1 MGVRSVSKLWG
12 GRFTKGADKTVE
24 GFTSSLSFDR
34 RLYRQDIKGSVAHAR
49 MLARQSIISP
59 EDGAAIEKGL
69 LEILAEIEEGTFP
82 FRQEYEDIHLNIEKR
97 LIEKIGPAGGRL
109 HTARSRN
116 DQVVTD
122 VHLWVKDE
130 ITAVQTLVTQL
141 QGVLVERAEE
151 HKQVIMPGYTHLQRA
166 QPILFSHHL
175 LAYFWMLERDY
186 GRLAD
191 ARKRADISP
200 LGAGAMAGTTFP
212 IDRHFTAGELGFAA
226 VYENSMDA
234 VSDRDFVLE
243 FMAAAAVC
251 QMHLSRLCEELVN
264 WSSTEFGFIEMD
276 DAFATG
282 SSIMPQKKNPD
293 VAEIT
298 RGKTGR
304 VYGNLMALLTVLKGI
319 PLTYH
324 SDLQEDKERLFDS
337 VDTLK
342 ACLTVVAGMVATM
355 KANPGRLSSAVRQD
369 FSNATDLADYL
380 AKKGLPFRDAHEV
393 VGKTVLYCI
402 EQNKY
407 LADCSLDELK
417 RFSPLFE
424 EDIYAA
430 IAPETC
436 VALRT
441 SYGGTAPTEVQRQLD
456 RAADILNA
464 RS

>member
-1 MGVRSVSKLWG
+1 MTKLWG
-12 GRFTKGADKTVE
+12 GRFTKAADKTVE

-34 RLYRQDIKGSVAHAR
+34 RLYKQDIRGSIAHAR
-49 MLARQSIISP
+49 MLGRQGIIP
-59 EDGAAIEKGL
+59 TKDAAAIEQGL
-69 LEILAEIEEGTFP
+69 TEILAEIEAGQFP

-130 ITAVQTLVTQL
+130 LQEIMALVSDM
-141 QGVLVERAEE
+141 QGVLVDRATE
-151 HKQVIMPGYTHLQRA
+151 HSDVIMPGYTHLQRA
-166 QPILFSHHL
+166 QPILLSHHL
-175 LAYFWMLERDY
+175 MAYFWMLERDY

-191 ARKRADISP
+191 CLKRADISP

-212 IDRHFTAGELGFAA
+212 IDREFTAKELGFGA
-226 VYENSMDA
+226 VYPNSMDA
-234 VSDRDFVLE
+234 VSDRDFILE
-243 FMAAAAVC
+243 FLAAASIC

-264 WSSTEFGFIEMD
+264 WSTTEFGFIEMD
-276 DAFATG
+276 DSFATG

-293 VAEIT
+293 VAEIV

-304 VYGNLMALLTVLKGI
+304 IYGNLMALLTVLKGI

-342 ACLTVVAGMVATM
+342 VCLRVTAGMVATL
-355 KANPGRLSSAVRQD
+355 KFNRERLAGAVRQD

-380 AKKGLPFRDAHEV
+380 AKKGMPFREAHEV

-402 EQNKY
+402 QQGKY
-407 LADCSLDELK
+407 LADCTLAEFHQ
-417 RFSPLFE
+417 FSTLFE
-424 EDIYAA
+424 SDIYAA

-436 VALRT
+436 VNLRT
-441 SYGGTAPTEVQRQLD
+441 SQGGTAPAEVAKQLAMATAILEQRQG
-456 RAADILNA
+456 
-464 RS
+464 